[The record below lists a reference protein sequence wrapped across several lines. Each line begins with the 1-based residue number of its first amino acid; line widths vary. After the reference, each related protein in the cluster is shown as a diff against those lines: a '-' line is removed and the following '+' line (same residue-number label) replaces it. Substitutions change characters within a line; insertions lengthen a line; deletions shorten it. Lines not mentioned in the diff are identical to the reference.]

1 MVWENGGLMCFLEQR
16 SPWRHAPIC
25 DFQKRSNEREF
36 NKTDIPCSR
45 KSNWRDPVQFQ
56 RSWPII
62 IIIKYQFL
70 YDARQNTPNV
80 KPFKKSSELQWRTS
94 KLLTNSIAGT
104 HIRDRVT
111 SRTFELRSHVTA
123 VLSTRADLTRK
134 IVTIFTFHSNLCTNP
149 PKSTSSS
156 YLSVIWGWLHS
167 LGFGFFYSKIVFH
180 KPSHSIMIGKL

>member
-25 DFQKRSNEREF
+25 DFQKRSNEREL

-56 RSWPII
+56 RYWPII

-104 HIRDRVT
+104 RIRDRVT

-123 VLSTRADLTRK
+123 VLSTRAGTWLE
-134 IVTIFTFHSNLCTNP
+134 
-149 PKSTSSS
+149 KSSLFLPSTAICAPIHPNQQA
-156 YLSVIWGWLHS
+156 LHIW
-167 LGFGFFYSKIVFH
+167 V
-180 KPSHSIMIGKL
+180 